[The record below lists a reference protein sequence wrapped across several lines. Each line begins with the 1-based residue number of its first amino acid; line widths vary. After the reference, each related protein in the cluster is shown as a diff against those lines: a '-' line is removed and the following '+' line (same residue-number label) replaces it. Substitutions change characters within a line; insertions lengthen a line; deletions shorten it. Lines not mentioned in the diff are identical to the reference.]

1 MLFRSEGRKEG
12 RKAGRQTGRK
22 GFARIKIK
30 GFTVKHMI
38 IVHFSLFLPMDMPYS
53 VCFAAVA
60 ATIWRNLEEDI
71 KEPKEEKEKV
81 DGEGLFLF

>member
-1 MLFRSEGRKEG
+1 MGEGRETGNKELCLHQN
-12 RKAGRQTGRK
+12 KKDSQPD
-22 GFARIKIK
+22 
-30 GFTVKHMI
+30 HMI
-38 IVHFSLFLPMDMPYS
+38 ILYFSLSPNGCALFS